1 MKDANPSANPT
12 KANGMPKMEVP
23 PAVQEMAEQGTAQAK
38 EAYDKMSTVATEAS
52 QVLHNACATTIQ
64 GAALC
69 NAKVIEFAR
78 ANSNAAFDYASELLA
93 VKSPS
98 EFVKLAS
105 EHARKQFEV
114 LSAQTKELTALS
126 QKVMTDAAEP
136 LKAAAT
142 KASRGH
148 LA

>member
-1 MKDANPSANPT
+1 MKDANPSANTT
-12 KANGMPKMEVP
+12 KPNGMPKMEVP
-23 PAVQEMAEQGTAQAK
+23 HAVREMAEQGTAQAK
-38 EAYDKMSTVATEAS
+38 QAYDKMNTAATEAS
-52 QVLHNACATTIQ
+52 QVIQNACATSAQ
-64 GAALC
+64 GAAVC

-78 ANSNAAFDYASELLA
+78 ANTNAAFDYVSELLA

-98 EFVKLAS
+98 DFVKLAS

-126 QKVMTDAAEP
+126 QKVMTEAAEP
-136 LKAAAT
+136 LKAAAD
-142 KASRGH
+142 KMSRGP